1 MYGININ
8 GFKRKTYIDIIQDM
22 EKKAKELFGENIDL
36 SERSPLGL
44 TLKNIAWEIS
54 NLWESTE
61 EVYNSAFVDTS
72 EGISLDNTGKYIAVS
87 RKPAQ
92 SAVGTITILGNKDVR
107 IPVGFR
113 VSTKED
119 KIVFETVEAG
129 VIDDSET
136 IDLKI
141 KAIDTGIK
149 TNVSAKRII
158 EIVNPISGIKQV
170 YNNEATT
177 NGLDTESDKDF
188 RERYYRSVSLGGSST
203 RESVEAGI
211 LNIPNVT
218 DAFVEEN
225 ETMEYIDDVPPKSLA
240 PYVFGGDDTIIAETI
255 LKSKAGGIRS
265 FGTTEIEVQDT
276 QEKTHVIGFTRPSIK
291 EIYINLNITKD
302 IGYPGDEVVKRAVI
316 NYIGGTDNDEIEY
329 KGLKLGENVVI
340 SKLMASVMCLKGI
353 KDIEVEVSLDNVNFI
368 SENLEIQKKEIAR
381 TTFDKVVIEYV

>member
-1 MYGININ
+1 M
-8 GFKRKTYIDIIQDM
+8 
-22 EKKAKELFGENIDL
+22 
-36 SERSPLGL
+36 
-44 TLKNIAWEIS
+44 
-54 NLWESTE
+54 
-61 EVYNSAFVDTS
+61 
-72 EGISLDNTGKYIAVS
+72 
-87 RKPAQ
+87 
-92 SAVGTITILGNKDVR
+92 
-107 IPVGFR
+107 
-113 VSTKED
+113 
-119 KIVFETVEAG
+119 
-129 VIDDSET
+129 
-136 IDLKI
+136 KI